1 MYKITVLPGD
11 GIGPEITDAVKKII
25 SATGIEIEW
34 EEVNAGIS
42 VMEKYGTPLPDNVLE
57 SIKKNKIALKAP
69 ITTPIGKGF
78 RSVNVELRKV
88 LNLYANVRPAKTWEG
103 IKGRYD
109 NIDIVTVRENTE
121 GLYSGVEHY
130 VGKNAAETIKII
142 TREATENIAEYAF
155 NYALNNGRKK
165 ITIVHKANI
174 QKYTDGLFLDVCRE
188 VSKKYPQIECEDK
201 IIDNM
206 CMQLVQYPEKYDVL
220 LCPNFYGDIISDLC
234 SGLVGGLGMAPG
246 ANIGSEGAVFE
257 ALHGSAPDIA
267 GKNIANPSAL
277 LLSAVMML
285 EYIGE
290 KEKALKIEKA
300 LKLVIKEGKV
310 VTRDIGGTATTTE
323 FTEEIIK
330 VINKI

>member
-1 MYKITVLPGD
+1 
-11 GIGPEITDAVKKII
+11 
-25 SATGIEIEW
+25 
-34 EEVNAGIS
+34 
-42 VMEKYGTPLPDNVLE
+42 MEKYGTPLPDNVLE

-188 VSKKYPQIECEDK
+188 VSKKYP
-201 IIDNM
+201 
-206 CMQLVQYPEKYDVL
+206 P
-220 LCPNFYGDIISDLC
+220 IS
-234 SGLVGGLGMAPG
+234 
-246 ANIGSEGAVFE
+246 
-257 ALHGSAPDIA
+257 
-267 GKNIANPSAL
+267 
-277 LLSAVMML
+277 
-285 EYIGE
+285 
-290 KEKALKIEKA
+290 
-300 LKLVIKEGKV
+300 
-310 VTRDIGGTATTTE
+310 
-323 FTEEIIK
+323 
-330 VINKI
+330 